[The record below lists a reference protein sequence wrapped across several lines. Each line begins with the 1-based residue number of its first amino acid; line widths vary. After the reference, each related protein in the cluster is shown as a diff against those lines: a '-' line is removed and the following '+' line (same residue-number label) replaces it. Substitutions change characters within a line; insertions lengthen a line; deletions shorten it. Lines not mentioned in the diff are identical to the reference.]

1 MAAKKTITVDVDA
14 MTEALAKLIDE
25 KIARAL
31 GNAEKGAPIYEKQAV
46 PMPEV
51 AEKPVVKTAP
61 KQTAGTP
68 NAVKLGDIDIVF
80 DAVSSRGNKYK
91 GNVRGMLVDK
101 RTGAR
106 VMIIG
111 AKLFPSTGDEI
122 PDGIS
127 FIAEVK

>member
-51 AEKPVVKTAP
+51 AEKPVKVAP

-91 GNVRGMLVDK
+91 GNVRGMIVDK

-106 VMIIG
+106 LMVIG

-122 PDGIS
+122 PDGLS

>member
-1 MAAKKTITVDVDA
+1 MAAKKTITVDV
-14 MTEALAKLIDE
+14 EALTTAMAKLIDD
-25 KIARAL
+25 KIASAL
-31 GNAEKGAPIYEKQAV
+31 GNAEKGAPIYQTEKPA
-46 PMPEV
+46 E
-51 AEKPVVKTAP
+51 EKPVVKP
-61 KQTAGTP
+61 KQSAGTP

-91 GNVRGMLVDK
+91 GNVRGMIVDK

-106 VMIIG
+106 LMVIG

-122 PDGIS
+122 PDGLS

>member
-1 MAAKKTITVDVDA
+1 MPAKKTITVDV
-14 MTEALAKLIDE
+14 EALTTAMAKLIDD
-25 KIARAL
+25 KIASAL
-31 GNAEKGAPIYEKQAV
+31 GNAERGAPVYAK
-46 PMPEV
+46 PE
-51 AEKPVVKTAP
+51 AEEAKPVKAVT

-91 GNVRGMLVDK
+91 GNVRGMIVDK

-106 VMIIG
+106 LMVIG

-122 PDGIS
+122 PDGLS